1 MLLRN
6 WLGSS
11 KISFSSHEMHVYVI
25 CKVSFYAY
33 KNVNTTLLLKT
44 YKLTAGTKT
53 IWILEPYDTGKDDT
67 FLEGQGSCKV

>member
-1 MLLRN
+1 
-6 WLGSS
+6 
-11 KISFSSHEMHVYVI
+11 MHVHVI

-44 YKLTAGTKT
+44 CRLTVGAKT
-53 IWILEPYDTGKDDT
+53 IWILEPYDTGEDGT